1 MPSAPAAP
9 IRVVRVVTRLN
20 IGGPSIQ
27 AVELS
32 SRLSAR
38 GFETLLI
45 HGQVGDD
52 EGDMS
57 YLLERAGSRPRTV
70 QLAALK
76 RPISPASDASAAWQ
90 VYRLLCAFK
99 PAIVHT
105 HMAKAGAVGRL
116 AALAY
121 NKTAG
126 RHARARLVHTY
137 HGHVLE
143 GYFGSTKTR
152 LFITA
157 EQRLAGVTDRI
168 VAISPRIREELI
180 HDYRIGHSEQYRIVP
195 LGFDLEA
202 LAAVGDDA
210 RAGARAALGISQ
222 GTTVVTTVGRLT
234 AIKEQRLFLEVAQ
247 RVARVHA
254 STVFLIAGGG
264 ELRGTLEAAAA
275 ALGIADRVQFLG
287 WRRDLE
293 TVYGATD
300 IFLLTSRNEGT
311 PVALIESLAAGC
323 VGVSTNVGGVA
334 DVVPTSEV
342 GLLAPPGDA
351 CQLADHVSRLIA
363 DPQRRRVMGDAGRRL
378 VTAQYGINRLV
389 TDIDKLYRDL
399 LA

>member
-1 MPSAPAAP
+1 MSSASDP
-9 IRVVRVVTRLN
+9 IRVVRIVTRLN

-45 HGQVGDD
+45 HGQIGAG

-57 YLLERAGSRPRTV
+57 YLLDRAGSRPRTEH
-70 QLAALK
+70 LPALQ
-76 RPISPASDASAAWQ
+76 RPIAPASDARAAWQ
-90 VYRLLCAFK
+90 IYRLLCAFT

-121 NKTAG
+121 NRTAG

-143 GYFGSTKTR
+143 GYFGAAKTR

-157 EQRLAGVTDRI
+157 EQRLAAATDRI

-180 HDYRIGHSEQYRIVP
+180 HEYRIGRPAQYRVVP
-195 LGFDLEA
+195 LGFDLDA
-202 LAAVGDDA
+202 LAAVDAAA
-210 RAGARAALGISQ
+210 RAQARAALHIPPGA
-222 GTTVVTTVGRLT
+222 TVVTTVGRLT
-234 AIKEQRLFLEVAQ
+234 AIKDQQLFLEVAQ
-247 RVARVHA
+247 RVSRSHA
-254 STVFLIAGGG
+254 STIFLIVGDG
-264 ELRGTLEAAAA
+264 ELRGPLEAAAA
-275 ALGIADRVQFLG
+275 SLGVADRVRFLG
-287 WRRDLE
+287 WRRDLD

-311 PVALIESLAAGC
+311 PVALIESMAAGC
-323 VGVSTNVGGVA
+323 AGVSTDVGGVGDVLPAA
-334 DVVPTSEV
+334 DV
-342 GLLAPPGDA
+342 GLMAPAGNAD
-351 CQLADHVSRLIA
+351 QLADHVSCLIA
-363 DPQRRRVMGDAGRRL
+363 DPQRRRALGDAGRGLVVARYGIDRL
-378 VTAQYGINRLV
+378 VN
-389 TDIDKLYRDL
+389 DIDVLYRDL
-399 LA
+399 LT